1 MDNNDLEENQDFWQ
15 VLFQQTNLTLLLMED
30 EEMNDITKQFEF
42 NLDDVPYGKTSVT
55 AKAAVPIGSNFMSDV
70 FIVTGID
77 EKSNQYSGFVKV

>member
-30 EEMNDITKQFEF
+30 EEMNDIPKQFEF
-42 NLDDVPYGKTSVT
+42 NLDVPYGKTSVT

-70 FIVTGID
+70 FIVTAID
-77 EKSNQYSGFVKV
+77 EKSKQYSGFVKV